1 MKRLFLATLIALLS
15 IGVNAQNAAQAK
27 KILDKTAA
35 VVSNKGGASA
45 KFSMSGGKYG
55 NASGTIAIK
64 GNKFHARTADAMIW
78 FNGKTQW
85 TYMKKSNEVNVST
98 PTQAQQMRMNPY
110 TFIHIYQNGYTLGMT
125 QKGGAYN
132 VHLTA
137 QNKQRT
143 IQEMYITVGKNYQP
157 QQVKMRQGNAWTTIN
172 ISNFKASK
180 QSDAIFSF
188 NSKDFPT
195 AEVID
200 LR

>member
-1 MKRLFLATLIALLS
+1 MKRLFLATLIALLTLGAS
-15 IGVNAQNAAQAK
+15 AQNAAQAK

-35 VVSNKGGASA
+35 VVSSKGGAQA
-45 KFSMSGGKYG
+45 NFNMSGGKYG

-85 TYMKKSNEVNVST
+85 TYMKKTNEVNVNT

-110 TFIHIYQNGYTLGMT
+110 TFIHIYQSGYTLGMT
-125 QKGGAYN
+125 QKDGVYN

-157 QQVKMRQGNAWTTIN
+157 QQVKMRQGNTWTTIN
-172 ISNFKASK
+172 ISNFKACK
-180 QSDAIFSF
+180 QSDATFSF

>member
-1 MKRLFLATLIALLS
+1 MKRLFLAIFVSLLTLTT
-15 IGVNAQNAAQAK
+15 NAQNAAQAK

-35 VVSNKGGASA
+35 VVGSKGGASA
-45 KFSMSGGKYG
+45 NFAMTGGKYG

-78 FNGKTQW
+78 FNGTTQW

-110 TFIHIYQNGYTLGMT
+110 TFIHIYQSGYTLGMT
-125 QKGGAYN
+125 QKNGTYN

-157 QQVKMRQGNAWTTIN
+157 QQVKMRQGKVWTTIN
-172 ISNFKASK
+172 ITNFKAAK
-180 QSDAIFSF
+180 QNDATFSF